1 MAQQQKWQQLVADKR
16 ERQKKAI
23 PKDWL
28 IAKPPESQL
37 DVTQIPSQCGLLSS
51 LEIEITETD
60 DVAVVLSKLAKGEWS
75 SVAVTT
81 AYYKRAIIAHQLVS
95 DDVDL
100 HIS

>member
-1 MAQQQKWQQLVADKR
+1 MAQQQKWQLLVADKR

-28 IAKPPESQL
+28 IAEPPESQL

-60 DVAVVLSKLAKGEWS
+60 DVAVTW
-75 SVAVTT
+75 T
-81 AYYKRAIIAHQLVS
+81 
-95 DDVDL
+95 
-100 HIS
+100 